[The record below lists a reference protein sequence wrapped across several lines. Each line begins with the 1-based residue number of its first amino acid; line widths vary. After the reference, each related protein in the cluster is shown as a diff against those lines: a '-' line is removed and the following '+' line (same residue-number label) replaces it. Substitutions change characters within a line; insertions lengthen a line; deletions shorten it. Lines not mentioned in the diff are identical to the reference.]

1 MAEKAK
7 KTAKSVKKVT
17 KVSLAAKSIE
27 ELKKDFATTQDNLLE
42 TRRSHRAGELV
53 NPRAITH
60 ARKEIA
66 RLKTAI
72 RALELKGDK

>member
-1 MAEKAK
+1 MAEKTTKTTKSSKAK
-7 KTAKSVKKVT
+7 VAVEVKTLDQIKAELLT
-17 KVSLAAKSIE
+17 KQS
-27 ELKKDFATTQDNLLE
+27 DLLE

-60 ARKEIA
+60 GRKDIA

-72 RALELKGDK
+72 RAHELKGDK

>member
-1 MAEKAK
+1 MA
-7 KTAKSVKKVT
+7 TAKSTTKATKAPKKAVEVKSLEEMQKKLAT
-17 KVSLAAKSIE
+17 KQAEMI
-27 ELKKDFATTQDNLLE
+27 E

-60 ARKEIA
+60 GRKEIA

-72 RALELKGDK
+72 RAQELKGDK

>member
-1 MAEKAK
+1 MATKTTAK
-7 KTAKSVKKVT
+7 KTKDAVEVKSLDQLKADLLT
-17 KVSLAAKSIE
+17 KQN
-27 ELKKDFATTQDNLLE
+27 DLLD

-60 ARKEIA
+60 SRKDIA

-72 RALELKGDK
+72 RAHELKGDK

>member
-1 MAEKAK
+1 MAEKTT
-7 KTAKSVKKVT
+7 KTTKSSKVKAATEVKSLDQLKAELLT
-17 KVSLAAKSIE
+17 KQS
-27 ELKKDFATTQDNLLE
+27 DLLE

-60 ARKEIA
+60 GRKDVA

-72 RALELKGDK
+72 RAHELKGDK